1 MDIELLKTKSLG
13 DLREIAKLAGVK
25 SVTTYKKSDLLQK
38 LIDMANEAER
48 QQEEQQTENSS
59 RANCLRIMPASRKY
73 TSRTRRCGMK
83 RILKKREAKAA

>member
-1 MDIELLKTKSLG
+1 MDIELLKTKSLS

-48 QQEEQQTENSS
+48 QQEEQQTEKETAAKELQSS
-59 RANCLRIMPASRKY
+59 LSFPKEEIGGRGICPGRIV
-73 TSRTRRCGMK
+73 
-83 RILKKREAKAA
+83 